1 MRLSNLKS
9 NKKLSLLRWGLLAII
24 SINSSGAISATSNT
38 AGSKQYTLVIR
49 AGLPLGH
56 HGRKE
61 DGGDWKASEVIKEER
76 DKKAGKSDGAALG
89 ALSNSAYEITTEDK
103 EKSKHVQRVAKRVK
117 KSKLLTTA
125 SGLAPIMAAATVAS
139 PTPNT
144 LILYD
149 YRPADTFGKLG
160 KAYAIMLRNLLGHF
174 NANVTLVPISDYVA
188 GSVNNYDATF
198 YLGTYFGNAVN
209 TAFLQDAK
217 TTTRKVVW
225 FKYNLDQLTQ
235 WGDQSGSFAQQF
247 GFYFN
252 GLQGMNASPTAANPA
267 PGFYDT
273 VLYKNKA
280 LSKFYAFDASSNT
293 ILADY
298 DAGQTTISNAT
309 LAKSLVT
316 IQNAK
321 TGATMPYVVQAN
333 NFWYFADSPF
343 SYIGPRDRYLVFA
356 DILHDIL
363 GVTHAE
369 QHRAMVRLEDM
380 SYLVVRSTVTT
391 LANYFYGT
399 PLNTVHPPKIPFSMA
414 VVPHYVD
421 AFGAFNNGVPLEV
434 AFSGATTLRNAI
446 NDGLNRGGKVVMHG
460 DTHQFGTLAQGNRI
474 KNPNSGVSAD
484 DFEFWDLSDRDG
496 NSATFDPKNT
506 PIQGETTATVLARID
521 AGRAELVNAG
531 AKYTPFVWETP
542 HYQGSP
548 VAYRAIAQRFPN
560 AYERAVYYTSET
572 PDLSSANP
580 TRDIAAGQF
589 FPYVIEKDY
598 YGRKVLPENLG
609 NIEYNICAVDASS
622 CLNYTWQDLSL
633 NANYA
638 LVVRDG
644 FASFFFHPFWL
655 ETFPASYNVRGFAD
669 LQSLVNS
676 INTLGYT
683 WVGADTL

>member
-1 MRLSNLKS
+1 MKLSNLKS
-9 NKKLSLLRWGLLAII
+9 NKKLCLLKWGLLVVI
-24 SINSSGAISATSNT
+24 SIHSSGAISAVSSN
-38 AGSKQYTLVIR
+38 ASNKQYTLVIK
-49 AGLPLGH
+49 AGLPLGNK
-56 HGRKE
+56 GKKE
-61 DGGDWKASEVIKEER
+61 DGGDWKPADVIKEER
-76 DKKAGKSDGAALG
+76 DKKQGTANGAVLN
-89 ALSNSAYEITTEDK
+89 ALSNSATEITTEDK
-103 EKSKHVQRVAKRVK
+103 ENAKHVQHVTTLKK
-117 KSKLLTTA
+117 KSKLAIKSVPL
-125 SGLAPIMAAATVAS
+125 IAAAAVAN
-139 PTPNT
+139 PALNT

-149 YRPADTFGKLG
+149 YRPTDTFGKLG
-160 KAYAIMLRNLLGHF
+160 MVYAIMLRNLLGHF
-174 NANVTLVPISDYVA
+174 SANVTLTPISDYVA

-198 YLGTYFGNAVN
+198 YLGTYFGNVVSS
-209 TAFLQDAK
+209 AFLQDAK
-217 TTTRKVVW
+217 TTTHKVVW

-235 WGDQSGSFAQQF
+235 WGDQNGSFAQQF

-252 GLQGMNASPTAANPA
+252 GLQGLNASPTAANPA

-280 LSKFYAFDASSNT
+280 LTKFYAFDTTSNT
-293 ILADY
+293 VFADY

-316 IQNAK
+316 IQNTK

-380 SYLVVRSTVTT
+380 SALVVRSTVTT

-414 VVPHYVD
+414 VIPHYVD
-421 AFGAFNNGVPLEV
+421 AFGVFNGGTPSETP
-434 AFSGATTLRNAI
+434 FSGATNLKNAI
-446 NDGLNRGGKVVMHG
+446 NDGLNRGGKIVMHG
-460 DTHQFGTLAQGNRI
+460 DTHQFGTLALGNRI

-484 DFEFWDLSDRDG
+484 DFEFWDVSDSDG
-496 NSATFDPKNT
+496 NSTTIDPKNA
-506 PIQGETTATVLARID
+506 PIQGETTTSVLARID
-521 AGRAELVNAG
+521 TGKAELINAG
-531 AKYTPFVWETP
+531 TKYTPFVWETP

-548 VAYRAIAQRFPN
+548 VAYRAIAQRFPKV
-560 AYERAVYYTSET
+560 YERAVYYTSET
-572 PDLSSANP
+572 PDLSITNP

-589 FPYVIEKDY
+589 FPYVIEQDY

-609 NIEYNICAVDASS
+609 NIEYNICAIDISS
-622 CLNYTWQDLSL
+622 CLTYTWQDLSL

-655 ETFPASYNVRGFAD
+655 ETFPANFNIHGFAD

-676 INTLGYT
+676 INSLGYI